1 MARTPKPWYRKG
13 RGWFAYVHGRQ
24 TPLGVMHPDQLEA
37 AVAALQAILTSK
49 SQKPAHWS
57 ERVAEFL
64 RACEGRGLDAKTV
77 SWYGKYLAAFVA
89 QVGTLRPEELT
100 AERIELTA
108 CRSTWG
114 PNTRRNYLSSVCTFL
129 AWCGHKVDVPKPGR
143 ESAGA
148 ELVIS
153 EAAYNQALGA
163 ARGELRPLLAF
174 LWHTGCRPSEA
185 CKLNAADVDWNTGTV
200 TLRAHKTRRASK
212 GRARVLYLSP
222 AALEVA
228 RQQRERHPTGLL
240 FPNRAGGAWR
250 TPALTQ
256 ALWRISERIGQHITA
271 YGFRHSYAT
280 RALEKGIPDTQVAA
294 LLGHSSTRMLH
305 AHYSH
310 VNANARL
317 LKEAAA
323 RV

>member
-1 MARTPKPWYRKG
+1 M
-13 RGWFAYVHGRQ
+13 Q
-24 TPLGVMHPDQLEA
+24 SDQLEA
-37 AVAALQAILTSK
+37 ALAALQSILASK
-49 SQKPAHWS
+49 SSVPVKWGERAEAFLAS
-57 ERVAEFL
+57 RVAKQLE
-64 RACEGRGLDAKTV
+64 AKTV
-77 SWYGKYLAAFVA
+77 AWYAKYLSHFVA
-89 QVGTLRPEELT
+89 HFGTLPPDAVTAEQLELT
-100 AERIELTA
+100 AART
-108 CRSTWG
+108 TWG
-114 PNTRRNYLSSVCTFL
+114 PNTRRNYLSAVCTFL
-129 AWCGHKVDVPKPGR
+129 AWCGVKVDVKKPGR

-185 CKLNAADVDWNTGTV
+185 CKLTAADVDWDTGTV
-200 TLRAHKTRRASK
+200 TLREHKTRRNSR
-212 GRARVLYLSP
+212 GRARIVYLSP

-228 RQQRERHPTGLL
+228 RGQRERHPVGLL

-256 ALWRISERIGQHITA
+256 ALWRISERIGQHVTA

-280 RALEKGIPDTQVAA
+280 RALEKGVPDTQVAA

-305 AHYSH
+305 AHYAH

-323 RV
+323 RVSA